1 MSRPPIERRPISR
14 LKDDCFA
21 HDGSVVTIESAFERV
36 RPRLAPM
43 TAVERVDIDDA
54 LGRALAE
61 DLTAGIAVPPHDNA
75 AVDGWAV
82 RHADLDPRAET
93 TLRIGPRIA
102 AGHPATAPLPA
113 GDAARIFTGAPMPEN
128 ADTVL
133 MQEDCTIE
141 GDTVRIPPGAALGAN
156 RRRAGEDVAVGA
168 TVLRA
173 GRRLSPPDLGLLASL
188 GQDRVAVRERL
199 RVAIFSTGDELR
211 EPGAQAAP
219 GTIFDS
225 NRHTLKAL
233 LSALGCR
240 VTDLGILRD
249 DPEVIARALAD
260 AALENSELGHHAIV
274 TSGGMSSGEEDHVR
288 AAVEQH
294 GRLDAWSLAIKPGRP
309 VALGVIGGS
318 AFLGLPGNPVA
329 MAVTFV
335 HVARPVL
342 AAIAGFAVTAPSR
355 FPVASGFSHTK
366 RAGRREYLR
375 VTLDTSDPGRPVVHL
390 TGPQGSGVLSS
401 MVQADG
407 LLELEE
413 DRTGLSP
420 GDQVAY
426 LPLSEVMR

>member
-1 MSRPPIERRPISR
+1 MIPPAEKSAAIKR

-21 HDGSVVTIESAFERV
+21 HDGSVVTIENAFERV

-43 TAVERVDIDDA
+43 TAVERIAIDAA

-82 RHADLDPRAET
+82 RHADLDPQSET

-102 AGHPATAPLPA
+102 AGHPVTAPLPA
-113 GDAARIFTGAPMPEN
+113 GEAARIFTGAPMPAN

-133 MQEDCTIE
+133 MQEDCIAGAT
-141 GDTVRIPPGAALGAN
+141 TVRIPPGSALGAN
-156 RRRAGEDVAVGA
+156 RRRAGEDVAAGQ
-168 TVLRA
+168 TVLSA
-173 GRRLSPPDLGLLASL
+173 GRRLAPPDLGLLASL

-199 RVAIFSTGDELR
+199 NVAIFSTGDELR
-211 EPGAQAAP
+211 EPGTPAEP

-240 VTDLGILRD
+240 ITDLGILQD
-249 DPEVIARALAD
+249 DPEVIAHALAES
-260 AALENSELGHHAIV
+260 ALGHHAIV

-288 AAVEQH
+288 AAVARH

-342 AAIAGFAVTAPSR
+342 AAIAGFTASAPAR
-355 FPVASGFSHTK
+355 FPVVSGFSHTK
-366 RAGRREYLR
+366 KAGRREYLR
-375 VTLDTSDPGRPVVHL
+375 VTLDTSDPSRPLVHL

-413 DRTGLSP
+413 DRTGVSP